1 MQNTITIGGV
11 EHRVCDLKTEFTVRQ
26 TRKVF
31 AILKQITG
39 ITDVMSSISKNGI
52 PWDAVPELVVRI
64 GETLGQ
70 DAVLELFCV
79 FFIPVGE
86 RYDENKIEERKKI
99 MEDAPV
105 YPLIEAIKSF
115 FPSRTT
121 AAASTGGSSET
132 R

>member
-1 MQNTITIGGV
+1 MQTTINIGGV
-11 EHRVCDLKTEFTVRQ
+11 DHRVCDLKTEFTVRQ

-31 AILKQITG
+31 SILKQITG
-39 ITDVMSSISKNGI
+39 ITDVMSSIARNGI
-52 PWDAVPELVVRI
+52 PWDSVPALVERI
-64 GETLGQ
+64 EQTLGQ

-79 FFIPVGE
+79 FFIPNGE
-86 RYDENKIEERKKI
+86 KYDESKIAERKKI

-121 AAASTGGSSET
+121 AAANSSGSSAT
-132 R
+132 P